1 MAIFTTILSRLQ
13 EEAGYKS
20 VFLVRFEDLVTDP
33 VRIIQRT
40 CVYAGVQ
47 AAACWCWVICY
58 VLQTIHAPTIFVK
71 LIIN

>member
-33 VRIIQRT
+33 VGIIQRIA
-40 CVYAGVQ
+40 VSMLESKLLHAG
-47 AAACWCWVICY
+47 
-58 VLQTIHAPTIFVK
+58 TG
-71 LIIN
+71 